1 MADHPF
7 PPALR
12 LLRWAIHGTFAILL
26 VIAVAGVAR
35 QGQALPVLGGILLG
49 VLYAAGTVIEGRS
62 PHFGEPVHPRLGWL
76 RPVHLRLGRMRP
88 IHLPL
93 EWLRP
98 AHLRLWLGLI
108 TAGWAALALAAPQ
121 FVWLAFPLFFAY
133 LHLLPLAVALPG
145 VAVLTVAAI
154 LAAAW
159 HAGHL
164 TAAQVVG
171 PTIGAAVATLMAL
184 VYQALY
190 AESEE
195 RRLLI
200 DDLIRTRGKLVEAE
214 SDAARLAE
222 RERLAREIHDTLAQG
237 MSSII
242 LLLRV
247 ARRDL
252 AERPEEAERRIVE
265 ATDAAKENLEEAR
278 NFVRAL
284 APPALQHSS
293 LIAALRRIG
302 DSAVAGT
309 SIEARFE
316 ISGTPVPLPADYDAT
331 LLRVAQG
338 ALGNVSRHSGAEH
351 AGVTLTYLDDV
362 VMLDVYDDGHG
373 FDPGR
378 PTGQAKGTGYGLRAM
393 RERVTTL
400 GGTLTVESSPG
411 EGTAVVATLPLP
423 RGEAA

>member
-1 MADHPF
+1 MTDYPF

-26 VIAVAGVAR
+26 VIAVAAAAR
-35 QGQALPVLGGILLG
+35 QGQAPPALGGTLLG
-49 VLYAAGTVIEGRS
+49 VLYAAGILIERRL
-62 PHFGEPVHPRLGWL
+62 PHYGGQT
-76 RPVHLRLGRMRP
+76 HLRLGR
-88 IHLPL
+88 I
-93 EWLRP
+93 WLVV
-98 AHLRLWLGLI
+98 I
-108 TAGWAALALAAPQ
+108 TLGWAALALASPQ

-133 LHLLPLAVALPG
+133 LHLLPLSVALPG

-159 HAGHL
+159 HEGRL
-164 TAAQVVG
+164 TSAQIIG
-171 PTIGAAVATLMAL
+171 PTIGAAVATLMAM
-184 VYQALY
+184 VYKALY

-200 DDLIRTRGKLVEAE
+200 DDLVRTRGKLVEVE
-214 SDAARLAE
+214 RDAARLAE

-242 LLLRV
+242 LLLRA

-252 AERPEEAERRIVE
+252 AEDPAAAEHHIAEAEH
-265 ATDAAKENLEEAR
+265 AAQENLEEAR

-284 APPALQHSS
+284 APPVLQHSS
-293 LIAALRRIG
+293 LVAALRRIS

-309 SIEARFE
+309 STQVRFE
-316 ISGTPVPLPADYDAT
+316 VSGTPVPLPAAYDAT

-351 AGVTLTYLDDV
+351 AGVTLTYLDDAV
-362 VMLDVYDDGHG
+362 ILDVYDDGHG
-373 FDPGR
+373 FDVSNPD
-378 PTGQAKGTGYGLRAM
+378 GQAAGTGYGLRVM
-393 RERVTTL
+393 RERVRTL
-400 GGTLTVESSPG
+400 GGTLAVESSPG
-411 EGTAVVATLPLP
+411 EGTAVVATLPLL
-423 RGEAA
+423 RGEVA

>member
-1 MADHPF
+1 MADYPF

-12 LLRWAIHGTFAILL
+12 LLRWAIHGTFATLL
-26 VIAVAGVAR
+26 MIAVAGVAR
-35 QGQALPVLGGILLG
+35 QGQSLPALGGASLG
-49 VLYAAGTVIEGRS
+49 ALYATGLVIEGRL
-62 PHFGEPVHPRLGWL
+62 PHFGG
-76 RPVHLRLGRMRP
+76 PVHLRLGR
-88 IHLPL
+88 
-93 EWLRP
+93 
-98 AHLRLWLGLI
+98 LWLVLI
-108 TAGWAALALAAPQ
+108 TAGWAALALTAQQ

-133 LHLLPLAVALPG
+133 LHLLSLAVALPG

-159 HAGHL
+159 HEDRL
-164 TAAQVVG
+164 TAAQVIG
-171 PTIGAAVATLMAL
+171 PTIGAVVATLMAM
-184 VYQALY
+184 VYKALH

-242 LLLRV
+242 LLLRA

-252 AERPEEAERRIVE
+252 AEQPAEAERRIVE

-284 APPALQHSS
+284 APPALQQSS

-302 DSAVAGT
+302 DSALAGT
-309 SIEARFE
+309 SIQARFA
-316 ISGTPVPLPADYDAT
+316 ISGIPFPLPADYDAT

-338 ALGNVSRHSGAEH
+338 ALGNVGRHSGAAH
-351 AGVTLTYLDDV
+351 AGVTLTYMGDA
-362 VMLDVYDDGHG
+362 VMLDVYDDGRG
-373 FDPGR
+373 FDPRR
-378 PTGQAKGTGYGLRAM
+378 PLGQAPGIGYGLRAM
-393 RERVTTL
+393 RERVATL
-400 GGTLTVESSPG
+400 GGALAVESSPG
-411 EGTAVVATLPLP
+411 EGTAIVATLPLP
-423 RGEAA
+423 RGEAV

>member
-1 MADHPF
+1 MSDYLF

-26 VIAVAGVAR
+26 VIAVAGAAR
-35 QGQALPVLGGILLG
+35 QGQALPVIGGTLLG
-49 VLYAAGTVIEGRS
+49 VLYAAGIFLEGRL
-62 PHFGEPVHPRLGWL
+62 PHFGGQT
-76 RPVHLRLGRMRP
+76 HLRLGR
-88 IHLPL
+88 
-93 EWLRP
+93 
-98 AHLRLWLGLI
+98 LWLVVI
-108 TAGWAALALAAPQ
+108 TLGWAALAVASPQ

-145 VAVLTVAAI
+145 VALLTVAAI

-159 HAGHL
+159 HEGGL
-164 TAAQVVG
+164 TPAQVIG
-171 PTIGAAVATLMAL
+171 PTIGAAVATLMAM
-184 VYQALY
+184 VYKALY

-200 DDLIRTRGKLVEAE
+200 DDLVRTRGKLVEVE

-242 LLLRV
+242 LLLRA

-252 AERPEEAERRIVE
+252 ADDPGKAERRIVE
-265 ATDAAKENLEEAR
+265 AEAAAKENLEEAR

-293 LIAALRRIG
+293 LVAALRRIS
-302 DSAVAGT
+302 DTAVAGT
-309 SIEARFE
+309 CTTVRFE
-316 ISGTPVPLPADYDAT
+316 VSGAPLPLPADYDVT

-338 ALGNVSRHSGAEH
+338 ALGNVSRHAGAEH
-351 AGVTLTYLDDV
+351 AGVTLTYLDDM
-362 VMLDVYDDGHG
+362 VMLDVYDDGRG
-373 FDPGR
+373 FDVSNPV
-378 PTGQAKGTGYGLRAM
+378 GQATGTGYGLRAM
-393 RERVTTL
+393 RERVSAL

-411 EGTAVVATLPLP
+411 DGTAVVATLPLP